1 MAYALDLYAS
11 HESSGAPIF
20 ADLWDSQPCI
30 DFTGKSKQSKVTK
43 FRQKSEFSDDFVIYF
58 YICTVDWWSQIT
70 TLQVGI
76 GQIM

>member
-11 HESSGAPIF
+11 HKSSGAPIF
-20 ADLWDSQPCI
+20 ADLWDFWPFK
-30 DFTGKSKQSKVTK
+30 DFTGKTGQSKITK
-43 FRQKSEFSDDFVIYF
+43 FQQKSEFSDDFVIYF
-58 YICTVDWWSQIT
+58 YICIVDWWSQIS